1 MLNRNSN
8 IIGSI
13 RERRSVILYPT
24 TTTTMGPTTTTT
36 AGPTTTSTTTT
47 IAPTTTTTTTVAPT
61 TTTSTTTTT
70 AAPTTTTTTAAFTL
84 GQAYGGGYIAYID
97 GTGQHGMIISAT
109 DQSLN
114 ATWGCQGTS
123 IVTQSGVGT
132 GATNTQNILLNCAT
146 RPIAASIAAA
156 TTDGGYS
163 DWCLPSL
170 DDWTQI
176 CNDVKNGVPNIT
188 INNGDYYWT
197 STQATN
203 NNAQAMRPSTD
214 SNCSGQ
220 SQLKNSNNYVRA
232 VRYF

>member
-8 IIGSI
+8 IIGSL
-13 RERRSVILYPT
+13 RGRRTVILYPT

-36 AGPTTTSTTTT
+36 AGPTTTTTSTT
-47 IAPTTTTTTTVAPT
+47 IAPTTTTTLAPT
-61 TTTSTTTTT
+61 TTTTTT

-97 GTGQHGMIISAT
+97 GTGLHGMIISAT
-109 DQSLN
+109 DQSLSS
-114 ATWGCQGTS
+114 TWGCQGTS
-123 IVTQSGVGT
+123 ITTGT
-132 GATNTQNILLNCAT
+132 AIGDGTTNTANILAGCAT

-163 DWCLPSL
+163 DWCLPSY
-170 DDWTQI
+170 DDWVQI

-197 STQATN
+197 STQATA
-203 NNAQAMRPSTD
+203 NNAWAFRPSTD
-214 SNCSGQ
+214 STCGGQ